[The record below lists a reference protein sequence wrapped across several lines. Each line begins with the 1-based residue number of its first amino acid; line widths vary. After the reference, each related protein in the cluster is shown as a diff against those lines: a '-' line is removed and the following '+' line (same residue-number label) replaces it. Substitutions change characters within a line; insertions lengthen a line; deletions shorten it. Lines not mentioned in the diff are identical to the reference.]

1 MPDIEVSQKEPQ
13 MSEAENE
20 EVGSALI
27 GAQADKIIELA
38 AERTKH
44 TRVSRR
50 KSRDESTFA
59 GRVPVVRKA

>member
-1 MPDIEVSQKEPQ
+1 